1 MSEQT
6 QNLKR
11 VRQAIAKYVT
21 DFIDEHEGRTFSNSD
36 LYKFVSDR
44 VDVAPDSPARVLRD
58 LKASGAV
65 CYELISRSRSMY
77 RVPKM
82 GMQRE
87 LF

>member
-1 MSEQT
+1 MNEQQT
-6 QNLKR
+6 NLRR
-11 VRQAIAKYVT
+11 VKTAIAKHVT
-21 DFIDEHEGRTFSNSD
+21 DFIDEHEGREFSNSD

-65 CYELISRSRSMY
+65 CYELRDRSKSLYFVPVAGQRS
-77 RVPKM
+77 
-82 GMQRE
+82 